1 MELRSAQIADVQQ
14 KLADVDGDER
24 VRFWDGFSLIEAKS
38 ALKWLMKEVVATR
51 VRCGVKEREVVEF
64 TKQVSQERQ
73 QASEAAGIACEAQ
86 EHQDQMILINQRQQE
101 AEDKKA
107 LNVSDEQKTP
117 PKEQRTGDQ
126 NSDQSPR
133 GEQPQDGV
141 EVPPET
147 SFFSIPDIAPSPN
160 KRY

>member
-101 AEDKKA
+101 AEDK
-107 LNVSDEQKTP
+107 
-117 PKEQRTGDQ
+117 EQRTGDQ